1 MPRTGRVFVE
11 NACNHIITRGN
22 QKRAVFNNK
31 EDFERYLMLVHKYK
45 LKYGCLIYGYCLMPN
60 HIHLALESPLGLKA
74 MSSFMHCLNQA
85 YAMGFNIKYERVGHL
100 WQNRYKNL
108 VVVLKDNYLY
118 NLITYIEYNPVR
130 AGIVSSP
137 GDYAWSS
144 YRTRVLGHKS
154 IILDELRCGDSSEM
168 RNETVLR

>member
-1 MPRTGRVFVE
+1 MARTARIFVE

-22 QKRAVFNNK
+22 QKNTVFK
-31 EDFERYLMLVHKYK
+31 TGRDFEKYFTLLHRYK
-45 LKYGCLIYGYCLMPN
+45 LKYDCLIYGYCLMPN

-74 MSSFMHCLNQA
+74 MSRFMHCINQS
-85 YAMGFNIKYERVGHL
+85 YAMSFNATYEKVGHL

-108 VVVLKDNYLY
+108 VVLKDSYLY

-130 AGIVSSP
+130 AGIVSVP

-144 YRTRVLGHKS
+144 YGARVLGGKS
-154 IILDELRCGDSSEM
+154 IILDDLAIGDSSEI
-168 RNETVLR
+168 RIKAALG